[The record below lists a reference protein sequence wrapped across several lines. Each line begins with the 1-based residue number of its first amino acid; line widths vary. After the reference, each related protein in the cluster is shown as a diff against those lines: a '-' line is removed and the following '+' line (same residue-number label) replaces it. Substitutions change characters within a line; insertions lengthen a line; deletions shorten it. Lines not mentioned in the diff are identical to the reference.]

1 MQVLKT
7 RLRRSTIGI
16 PGLLFIYIL
25 LGVLGLIF
33 SSRVII
39 DTLSGNVSSSSFI
52 LPIFIL
58 IPAVLIIFLCISFIR
73 LIRDVI
79 SKRAGG
85 KFQAKLVLYLI
96 LTAALAS
103 APFAIINYR
112 LVTQLVHSWET
123 VELELLVSDAQWFA
137 LDSYRYRLAV
147 LEKIIESGELDGI
160 FDKKISDLF
169 NMDEALLA
177 VQEFSK
183 SEQDSW
189 QIHAF
194 MGSEEYR
201 LNEPPGTQQGFLPRN
216 SDTDSSFIRY
226 LYFPS
231 PNHIRLVSFDLGKDF
246 DLRAERLNRAKP
258 LLENMTALKPR
269 IESLLLLFYIAF
281 SLPTLLMTIII
292 ALSFAGSVTK
302 PIVNLAEATHRV
314 AQGDFSIRILNRPG
328 NELSSLTTAFNS
340 MVLEL
345 EKSRTAALEAEK
357 INIWQDIAQRLAHEI
372 KNPLT
377 PIKLSAERVLR
388 RFKNEPEKIDEILE
402 SCMLGIIQEVDG
414 LSAMLSEFRT
424 FSRLPSPN
432 LLSTPLF
439 ELIEESISLYRTSFP
454 AIEFKIESV
463 DKQVILKADRRHL
476 AQALSNLILNAID
489 AMDGKGTLEFGTD
502 LVKKRDSR
510 YCRLRLKDSGKGIS
524 EEDRTKVFTPY
535 FTTKQAGTGL
545 GLSIVE
551 RIIKDHGGT
560 IWFNSAPGAGTCFFI
575 DLPIDQNFST
585 AEHPYNS

>member
-1 MQVLKT
+1 MHILKT
-7 RLRRSTIGI
+7 RFRHSTIGI

-33 SSRVII
+33 SSRVIK
-39 DTLSGNVSSSSFI
+39 DTLLGNVSSSTFI
-52 LPIFIL
+52 LPVFLL
-58 IPAVLIIFLCISFIR
+58 IPTVLIIFLCISLIR
-73 LIRDVI
+73 LVRDVI

-85 KFQAKLVLYLI
+85 KFQAKLVLYLS

-103 APFAIINYR
+103 APLTIINYR

-123 VELELLVSDAQWFA
+123 AELELLVEDAQWSA

-160 FDKKISDLF
+160 FSKKISDLF
-169 NMDEALLA
+169 NLDEALLA
-177 VQEFSK
+177 VQEFIK
-183 SEQDSW
+183 TKEDIW

-201 LNEPPGTQQGFLPRN
+201 LEKPPETRQGFLPRDSDKDN
-216 SDTDSSFIRY
+216 SIIRY
-226 LYFPS
+226 LYLPS
-231 PNHIRLVSFDLGKDF
+231 PDRIRLVSFDLGKDF
-246 DLRAERLNRAKP
+246 DLRAERLNKAKP
-258 LLENMTALKPR
+258 LLENMSILEPR
-269 IESLLLLFYIAF
+269 IESLLWLFYIAF

-302 PIVNLAEATHRV
+302 PVVNLAEATHRV

-328 NELSSLTTAFNS
+328 NELSSLTAAFNS

-414 LSAMLSEFRT
+414 LSALLSEFRT

-439 ELIEESISLYRTSFP
+439 ELIEESINLYRTSYP
-454 AIEFKIESV
+454 EIEFKTESV
-463 DKQVILKADRRHL
+463 DPQVILRADRRHL

-489 AMDGKGTLEFGTD
+489 AMDGTGTLEFGSD

-524 EEDRTKVFTPY
+524 EEDKIKVFTPY
-535 FTTKQAGTGL
+535 FTTKQTGTGL

-551 RIIKDHGGT
+551 RIVKDHGGT
-560 IWFNSAPGAGTCFFI
+560 IWFDSAPEAGTCFFI
-575 DLPIDQNFST
+575 DLPIDQNLS
-585 AEHPYNS
+585 AMEHPDNS